1 MKDITHNTPTVK
13 KVVTVHRIAKSLM
26 PQEVKDQLIDAAI
39 MLSIQIENLDFVLP
53 EDADPELVD
62 IFDSFADAAYKAS
75 NYTEPVE
82 MEVDEPVRQ

>member
-13 KVVTVHRIAKSLM
+13 KMVTVHRITKSLM

-39 MLSIQIENLDFVLP
+39 MLSVQIENLNFVLP
-53 EDADPELVD
+53 EDSDPELVD